1 MGKEKMTDHAKA
13 RRTADSREGS
23 ERTFTGVGS
32 STGKKFSTS
41 YFLVVETRIV
51 SVRCHGPK
59 KYM

>member
-32 STGKKFSTS
+32 STGKNSPLRTF
-41 YFLVVETRIV
+41 
-51 SVRCHGPK
+51 
-59 KYM
+59 